1 MKIQIIL
8 PFCNDIGELLQNM
21 ESDQG
26 PSREVYKQ
34 VSNLKKKKYH
44 SSEAASVLPLLF
56 VPVPALSSYTLIF
69 QHLAHT
75 EMVVVGGWLLLL
87 SMEMLIGCREST
99 GKEHFQRK
107 KLEVW
112 KTCKWLP
119 KATGSVWHACARC
132 WYCIWILPDKK
143 TIRELHC
150 AAMPTSVN
158 IVSLDVI
165 WVWKEKS
172 SKMKCRIQ
180 QNRYKKKASSLP
192 LRGKRFPSP
201 SCWIHSDMGKCT
213 PCLLQEAFAVACG
226 THLQWFVENTY
237 INLVSSKCTAVII
250 SFLFVWNTFNKINLF
265 LFLPLP
271 SLQAVHYFC
280 LFIWVNDN
288 LATTWT
294 SI

>member
-34 VSNLKKKKYH
+34 VSNLKKKKIPQLWSCKRASPSIC
-44 SSEAASVLPLLF
+44 SSASTFLLYPHISTPGPYQNG
-56 VPVPALSSYTLIF
+56 VW
-69 QHLAHT
+69 
-75 EMVVVGGWLLLL
+75 GGWLLLL
-87 SMEMLIGCREST
+87 SMEMLISCREST

-143 TIRELHC
+143 MTRELHC

-213 PCLLQEAFAVACG
+213 PCLLQETFAVACG
-226 THLQWFVENTY
+226 THLQ
-237 INLVSSKCTAVII
+237 
-250 SFLFVWNTFNKINLF
+250 
-265 LFLPLP
+265 
-271 SLQAVHYFC
+271 
-280 LFIWVNDN
+280 
-288 LATTWT
+288 
-294 SI
+294 

>member
-1 MKIQIIL
+1 MVCGGVD
-8 PFCNDIGELLQNM
+8 FCCFPWRCWSAA
-21 ESDQG
+21 ES
-26 PSREVYKQ
+26 PLARNIFKEK
-34 VSNLKKKKYH
+34 NLKYGKPVSDSQKQLGVYDMH
-44 SSEAASVLPLLF
+44 VPGVDIASGYCL
-56 VPVPALSSYTLIF
+56 T
-69 QHLAHT
+69 
-75 EMVVVGGWLLLL
+75 
-87 SMEMLIGCREST
+87 R
-99 GKEHFQRK
+99 
-107 KLEVW
+107 
-112 KTCKWLP
+112 KWLENCTVLLCQP
-119 KATGSVWHACARC
+119 Q
-132 WYCIWILPDKK
+132 
-143 TIRELHC
+143 
-150 AAMPTSVN
+150 VN

-192 LRGKRFPSP
+192 LRGKRFPFP